1 MRMSLCMCTISLLVL
16 ISTVTVQ
23 AHIYSFFLL
32 TIVLMFVNNLTAG
45 KLNRKFYRVSRQNP
59 CTIAAIDWLKIK
71 GYFIVVVLQHSSIW
85 MHITVIVH
93 HMTIND
99 QQKCINEEMTIDV
112 NIISSH
118 WIILE
123 TAACLCY
130 TVLTIDVYKLSDNDF

>member
-45 KLNRKFYRVSRQNP
+45 KLNRKFYRVSTQNP

-71 GYFIVVVLQHSSIW
+71 GYFIVVVLQHQHLDAHHCYCASHDHKWSAK
-85 MHITVIVH
+85 MHKWCKY
-93 HMTIND
+93 NFESL
-99 QQKCINEEMTIDV
+99 N
-112 NIISSH
+112 NFRNS
-118 WIILE
+118 
-123 TAACLCY
+123 CLP
-130 TVLTIDVYKLSDNDF
+130 VLYCTNNWCL